1 MVGRQQITVRVHYPE
16 TLEGM
21 EILKKSQASVM
32 IDILEKQLGKEQV
45 EELVRHMKENNK
57 SKMP

>member
-21 EILKKSQASVM
+21 ERLKRSQALVM

-45 EELVRHMKENNK
+45 EELFNYMKK
-57 SKMP
+57 KTQKA